1 MVMDLTQ
8 ISQLLLFQ
16 PLQCLGQATLQHQ
29 DEDMVTVS
37 YSEANVVKDK
47 TLQGAQAFLDDPQ
60 AQVTSFEE
68 EGNPVD
74 IGILDKVPLAQVN
87 HDDMDPDRH
96 TWAQEVLE
104 AYYMDKE
111 DTQMLPTTELRRDL
125 FSNSSRNVGSSFVS
139 LCYHCERKVLIL
151 HLHVTHDLTC
161 DFSDRLLQTMLSVH
175 QIRFYPGVQAA
186 KSYLVFHLP

>member
-8 ISQLLLFQ
+8 ISQSLLCQ
-16 PLQCLGQATLQHQ
+16 PLPCLGQAVLQHL

-37 YSEANVVKDK
+37 YSEANVVEDK
-47 TLQGAQAFLDDPQ
+47 TLQGAQACLDGPL

-68 EGNPVD
+68 EDNLVD

-87 HDDMDPDRH
+87 HDDKDPDRH

-111 DTQMLPTTELRRDL
+111 DIQMLPTTELRRDL

-139 LCYHCERKVLIL
+139 LCYHCERKELIL
-151 HLHVTHDLTC
+151 HRHVIRDLTY
-161 DFSDRLLQTMLSVH
+161 DFSDLLLQTMLSVH